1 MKENQLATW
10 VAGALYGREYN
21 KWIPLNTAAQ
31 MFGDLNS
38 EGWGGWEVLDQ
49 NPAGICSIWLTH
61 SDQGQLRAEIMP
73 GQTPHLRIL
82 EPQADTTYLIARDSL
97 LSLIRN
103 EFQAPL
109 TTLSENLAALKA
121 PTDLADWDKKVAAA
135 MGSSTRLARLLPS
148 FVDLA
153 KLHGHASL
161 EADERIELGEL
172 IPRHM
177 REFEASALSRG
188 IKLEF
193 SPGEKPLGAL
203 YGSEYWLSQ
212 AIRCLLNDV
221 LDNAE
226 ENTDVRL
233 VARQMPYMLNLMIR
247 VVGGIGQRGMTKE
260 LQDERP
266 LIPSDGKVDAKRVEL
281 HLAYA
286 VLKRI
291 GGNFKLKSG
300 GLGVE
305 YIIEI
310 PTGQGRSADT
320 QAKAKLAAQQAEQ
333 YAKDMAMLMEAVARR
348 GK

>member
-1 MKENQLATW
+1 MSENYLAPW
-10 VAGALYGREYN
+10 VAGALYARHQS
-21 KWIPLNTAAQ
+21 KWIPQNPAAE

-38 EGWGGWEVLDQ
+38 EGWGGWDVLKQ
-49 NPAGICSIWLTH
+49 NPAGICSIWLVHT
-61 SDQGQLRAEIMP
+61 DQGQLRAEIMP
-73 GQTPHLRIL
+73 GDTPYLRIL
-82 EPQADTTYLIARDSL
+82 EPQAESTYLVARDNL
-97 LSLIRN
+97 LNMIQN
-103 EFQAPL
+103 EFQVPL
-109 TTLSENLAALKA
+109 ESLSKNLAALKT
-121 PTDLADWDKKVAAA
+121 PTDLADWGKKVSAA
-135 MGSSTRLARLLPS
+135 MESSSRMFRLLPS
-148 FVDLA
+148 FIDLA
-153 KLHGHASL
+153 KVHGHASL
-161 EADERIELGEL
+161 DADERIELSEL

-177 REFEASALSRG
+177 REFEAAALSRG

-266 LIPSDGKVDAKRVEL
+266 LIPSGGKVDAKRVEL

-286 VLKRI
+286 VLKRL

-348 GK
+348 SK